1 MTFSLRTPL
10 LLCAL
15 ALASALAGCT
25 TTGTRPTAVQTE
37 RIDPAIAQAYPL
49 AAQHAGLTGQA
60 RSDNAQAIQG
70 LLAGLDDATL
80 AKEAARIPD
89 GDPLYNF
96 AGRELLRRGLEPPRP
111 LEREGDWRFDAG
123 DRPAADRDGYRPP
136 RRLAV
141 LLPLTGDMAVA
152 ASPVRDGLLTAYYS
166 EHRAKPE
173 LRFYDTGSTP
183 AGTQAAYQKAVAEGA
198 DFMVGP
204 LGRDQVSAL
213 FAAPLQVP
221 VLALNRGTGDANPP
235 NGSASF
241 ALAPEDEGIAAADY
255 LLARKARRVLVLVGG
270 EDSLRRSASALGGR
284 LGERGGSVVRTLTV
298 GEKPDVPA
306 LQQALQ
312 ALAQEQTQES
322 GGVDAVFLA
331 VKGAQARVLTPLLA
345 LTGFSGKPQVATP
358 QLLSGTGKPEDDKA
372 LDGIAF
378 PAEAWGVRSVASL
391 PPAQSTG
398 EQLTTARGPAAKLFA
413 FGHDAWLLSAY
424 LERLARRTDATLPG
438 ATGTLR
444 VDGYGNV
451 MREPVWST
459 FSGGRI
465 VALPDPAP

>member
-1 MTFSLRTPL
+1 MTVSLRTPL

-15 ALASALAGCT
+15 ALATALAGCT
-25 TTGTRPTAVQTE
+25 TTGTRPGKPQTV

-60 RSDNAQAIQG
+60 RSENAQAIQR

-80 AKEAARIPD
+80 ATEAARIPE
-89 GDPLYNF
+89 GDALYNF

-111 LEREGDWRFDAG
+111 LDREGDWRFDAG

-136 RRLAV
+136 RRMAV

-173 LRFYDTGSTP
+173 LHFYDTGSTP

-198 DFMVGP
+198 DFVLGP

-221 VLALNRGTGDANPP
+221 VLALNRGTTDATPP

-241 ALAPEDEGIAAADY
+241 ALAPEDDGIAAAEY
-255 LLARKARRVLVLVGG
+255 LLARKARRVLVLVGS
-270 EDSLRRSASALGGR
+270 EDSLRRSASALGR
-284 LGERGGSVVRTLTV
+284 HLDERGGSVVRTLAI
-298 GEKPDVPA
+298 GDKPDVPA

-312 ALAQEQTQES
+312 TLAQDPE
-322 GGVDAVFLA
+322 GVDAVFMA

-378 PAEAWGVRSVASL
+378 PTEAWGVRSVSSL

-398 EQLTTARGPAAKLFA
+398 ELLPTARGPAAKLYA
-413 FGHDAWLLSAY
+413 FGHDAWMLSAY
-424 LERLARRTDATLPG
+424 LERLARRADATLPG

-451 MREPVWST
+451 LREPVWST
-459 FSGGRI
+459 FSDGRI
-465 VALPDPAP
+465 VALRDTAR